1 MKNVERA
8 IRMAIFVLSII
19 ALWCFVAVVLW
30 WAYDIRAFIDGGA
43 YSQEAA
49 LTWVREFAAII
60 SVIVG
65 LVWAISIAREEVL
78 GLPARALGWTVLW
91 RTAAALVTYAAII
104 IARRYTW
111 NEGRGQSDWAMF
123 FGRVNARAF
132 SETGPLSFLLEV
144 LPAASV
150 ISVLLLVLQ
159 AALSRRLTRLPDKT
173 AVANR

>member
-111 NEGRGQSDWAMF
+111 NEGRGQSDWA
-123 FGRVNARAF
+123 F